1 LPVFIDSYERERERE
16 RKGVRVCVVCD
27 VCATRGKREERRE
40 EREERRGKREEG
52 RERDKRQ
59 EKRKEETRA
68 LRVSRER
75 LSYVLILSAHTLCSY
90 SLLILSREDCGRMV
104 LQKEFSP

>member
-1 LPVFIDSYERERERE
+1 MRERENERE
-16 RKGVRVCVVCD
+16 KVCVCVSF
-27 VCATRGKREERRE
+27 VMFVRQEAREKREERRE
-40 EREERRGKREEG
+40 KREEGRGKREEG